1 MPVISALEKIV
12 NSRPA
17 WAILKQQNKGGQND
31 SADKGAGHHT
41 WWLELKQKMTLAR
54 CPLLSTFIPWLLCV
68 YVDSI
73 QSLVHDRR
81 AIYQGPHPQTPSL
94 LCVSNAILFSPGTTS
109 WTACHK
115 CSCRKFFVFIFHQ
128 FEIAS
133 NAF

>member
-17 WAILKQQNKGGQND
+17 WAILKQQNEGGQND

-94 LCVSNAILFSPGTTS
+94 LCVSQCYTFLTRDHFMNCMPQMFMSEVL
-109 WTACHK
+109 C
-115 CSCRKFFVFIFHQ
+115 FH
-128 FEIAS
+128 FPS
-133 NAF
+133 VWNSF